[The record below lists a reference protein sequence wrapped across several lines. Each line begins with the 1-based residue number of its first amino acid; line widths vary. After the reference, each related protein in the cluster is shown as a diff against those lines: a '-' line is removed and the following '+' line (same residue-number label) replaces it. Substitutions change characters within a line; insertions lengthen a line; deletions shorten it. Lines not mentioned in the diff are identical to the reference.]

1 MATPTRSRSRSR
13 QRGVAAVEM
22 GLLLIP
28 LVLMIFGTTELGRAI
43 YSYNTLDKTVRDAAR
58 HLSQHGPGDATV
70 AAEARCLAVYG
81 TDDCTG
87 TAVAPGLT
95 TAMVTICDATLCP
108 ATHANQ
114 PTGLGAVNL
123 VTAGVQ
129 GYAYNSAVQFVIPD
143 MTFNNISTTLR
154 AQL

>member
-1 MATPTRSRSRSR
+1 VATLNRFHTRAS

-28 LVLMIFGTTELGRAI
+28 LVLMVFGTTELGRAI

-58 HLSQHGPGDATV
+58 HLSQHGPGDATI
-70 AAEARCLAVYG
+70 ATEARCLAVYG
-81 TDDCTG
+81 VTDCTG
-87 TAVAPGLT
+87 TPVAPGLT
-95 TAMVTICDATLCP
+95 TGMVTICDATLCP
-108 ATHANQ
+108 STHANQ
-114 PTGLGAVNL
+114 PTGLGSVNL
-123 VTAGVQ
+123 VTVGIQ
-129 GYAYNSAVQFVIPD
+129 GYGYASAVQFVVPS